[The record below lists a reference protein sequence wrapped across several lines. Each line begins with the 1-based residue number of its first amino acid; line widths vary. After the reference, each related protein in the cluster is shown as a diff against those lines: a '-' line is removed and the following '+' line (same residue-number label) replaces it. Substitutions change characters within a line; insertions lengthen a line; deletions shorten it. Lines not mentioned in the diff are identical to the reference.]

1 MAKTAMLD
9 KEKEAELLGTSMPVP
24 PSFLCLQPLST
35 SVFCPD
41 HAVSSC
47 QGYTAA
53 STCLEAQHVW
63 EFSIFQMCPSG
74 GGESTAHLVAGCI
87 CDPGSAE
94 AFHVKARIM

>member
-1 MAKTAMLD
+1 MAETAVLE

-41 HAVSSC
+41 PAVSSC

-63 EFSIFQMCPSG
+63 GFSIFQMCPSG
-74 GGESTAHLVAGCI
+74 GSESTAHLVAVCI
-87 CDPGSAE
+87 CDPVSAE
-94 AFHVKARIM
+94 ASV